1 MKVLS
6 LLCLASISVASAIPR
21 DLATIQG
28 VLSTVGTDLDGLNTA
43 TKNFNGDPSELLDSS
58 DKIIQD
64 LKDGNAKVE
73 PLPNLTLNEALG
85 LTGPAKTLQT
95 KGDALLA
102 SIKDKQ
108 PALAAAGLC
117 DVTLIQVTD
126 LSDASD
132 VLINTIVS
140 KVPPAAQSIAKSLVA
155 PLRKDLA
162 TAKDLFSPA
171 NCKNSAQ

>member
-1 MKVLS
+1 MKTLS
-6 LLCLASISVASAIPR
+6 LIVLATLSVASVIPR

-28 VLSTVGTDLDGLNTA
+28 VLSTVATDLDGLDTA
-43 TKNFNGDPSELLDSS
+43 TKNFNGDPTELLDASN
-58 DKIIQD
+58 KIIQD
-64 LKDGNAKVE
+64 LKDGNGKVE

-108 PALAAAGLC
+108 PAFAKAGLC
-117 DVTLIQVTD
+117 DVTLTQVTD

-132 VLINTIVS
+132 VLIKTVIS

-155 PLRKDLA
+155 PLQKDLA
-162 TAKDLFSPA
+162 EAKDLFSPA
-171 NCKNSAQ
+171 NCKNASQ